1 MHFISTFPF
10 PFICRA
16 NLDTINGS
24 KANFL
29 LLFDCDFLAY
39 LLGHLKEESWN
50 FRSFVPRMT
59 KFNGAIIKFDIH
71 CNVFD
76 PVQLTF

>member
-1 MHFISTFPF
+1 MQLFSTFPF
-10 PFICRA
+10 HLFCRA
-16 NLDTINGS
+16 NLDTIDGS
-24 KANFL
+24 EATFL
-29 LLFDCDFLAY
+29 LSFDCDFLAY

-50 FRSFVPRMT
+50 SRSFVPRMT
-59 KFNGAIIKFDIH
+59 KFNGAMIKFDIH